1 MAPALPFLAILLAV
15 MVAIASPFPV
25 IALRWLGVL
34 GFILAA
40 LFAITVLQAWNT
52 LIHIAAAVLFLWFLA
67 GVALLAVRAIKR
79 AR

>member
-1 MAPALPFLAILLAV
+1 MPPALPFLAVLIAI

-34 GFILAA
+34 AVIIA
-40 LFAITVLQAWNT
+40 LPFAITALQAWNT
-52 LIHIAAAVLFLWFLA
+52 LIHIAAVVLFIWFLA

-79 AR
+79 VS